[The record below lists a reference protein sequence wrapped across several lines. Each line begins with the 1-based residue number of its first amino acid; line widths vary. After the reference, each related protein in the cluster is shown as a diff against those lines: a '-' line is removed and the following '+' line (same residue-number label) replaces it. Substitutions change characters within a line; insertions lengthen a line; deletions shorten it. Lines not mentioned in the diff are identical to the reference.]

1 MVETGKKL
9 GAKTGEMVDLTFVHG
24 QQRCCAPLHEHPSSF
39 SRHGKALDLERQG
52 MLVRPQ
58 RVMRNGTV
66 LFRDQ
71 GKYGVEDL
79 DVMHYQ
85 PKDARHGEVFP
96 SNRPH
101 VEHQGF
107 WKEGTVLKNR
117 RLVAQF
123 VMTRATSSRCEKALS
138 GARCATRY
146 MLRRRST
153 RR

>member
-9 GAKTGEMVDLTFVHG
+9 GAKIGEMVDLTFVHG
-24 QQRCCAPLHEHPSSF
+24 QQRCCAPLHEHQSSF
-39 SRHGKALDLERQG
+39 SRHGNGALDLE
-52 MLVRPQ
+52 MLLRPQ

-66 LFRDQ
+66 VFWDQ
-71 GKYGVEDL
+71 GKYAVEDL
-79 DVMHYQ
+79 DVMHDQ

-138 GARCATRY
+138 GARYATGY

>member
-1 MVETGKKL
+1 M
-9 GAKTGEMVDLTFVHG
+9 A
-24 QQRCCAPLHEHPSSF
+24 SSAVARHCTSISPVFPDMGTEPWTSKDKECF
-39 SRHGKALDLERQG
+39 SS
-52 MLVRPQ
+52 PQ

-66 LFRDQ
+66 VFRVQ
-71 GKYGVEDL
+71 VKCGVEDL

-85 PKDARHGEVFP
+85 PNDDRLGEVFP

-107 WKEGTVLKNR
+107 FNEDTVLKNR

>member
-1 MVETGKKL
+1 
-9 GAKTGEMVDLTFVHG
+9 MVDLTSVHG
-24 QQRCCAPLHEHPSSF
+24 QSRCCAPLHEHSSF
-39 SRHGKALDLERQG
+39 FFLDMGTGALDLERQG
-52 MLVRPQ
+52 MFLRPQ

-66 LFRDQ
+66 VFQDSRQ
-71 GKYGVEDL
+71 IRGVEDL
-79 DVMHYQ
+79 DVMHDK

-138 GARCATRY
+138 GARYATGY

>member
-1 MVETGKKL
+1 M
-9 GAKTGEMVDLTFVHG
+9 
-24 QQRCCAPLHEHPSSF
+24 
-39 SRHGKALDLERQG
+39 
-52 MLVRPQ
+52 
-58 RVMRNGTV
+58 
-66 LFRDQ
+66 
-71 GKYGVEDL
+71 EDL

-123 VMTRATSSRCEKALS
+123 VMTRATSSRCEKTLS
-138 GARCATRY
+138 GARCATGCVVRQ
-146 MLRRRST
+146 MST